1 MQLEMYEER
10 LLEGAKLLA
19 QARSVTDEKNMQ
31 AVNAMS
37 NSLRLGGLK
46 LTQLESRIGGR
57 THREWHNMYMVKN
70 RVCQRN
76 MNCIRSKGR
85 MRGTKRKK
93 SGLNCLFSCSIRQ
106 MSDRN
111 WQRMWIITDIMIR
124 RPDIR
129 I

>member
-31 AVNAMS
+31 AVNTMS
-37 NSLRLGGLK
+37 NSL
-46 LTQLESRIGGR
+46 
-57 THREWHNMYMVKN
+57 
-70 RVCQRN
+70 
-76 MNCIRSKGR
+76 
-85 MRGTKRKK
+85 RGTKRKK